1 MISQRGAFV
10 SEPAIMVKRP
20 GRSGQVWSMEKL
32 DNKLVD
38 MRDMYDD
45 WRRRQQRADDNVE
58 EVRTTSET
66 VSLNGVGAL
75 TYGVTGLVIGTY
87 LFI

>member
-1 MISQRGAFV
+1 
-10 SEPAIMVKRP
+10 MVKRP

-45 WRRRQQRADDNVE
+45 WRRRQQQAGDDNIE
-58 EVRTTSET
+58 EVRTPVEP
-66 VSLNGVGAL
+66 VSG
-75 TYGVTGLVIGTY
+75 
-87 LFI
+87 

>member
-1 MISQRGAFV
+1 M

-20 GRSGQVWSMEKL
+20 GRGGQVWSMEKL

-45 WRRRQQRADDNVE
+45 WRRRQQRGDDEVE
-58 EVRTTSET
+58 EVDVSITCYYKV
-66 VSLNGVGAL
+66 VSLGMPFL
-75 TYGVTGLVIGTY
+75 
-87 LFI
+87 